1 MLGIIKERC
10 GIASTI
16 TVYDADI
23 KLYMEDC
30 KQDMISSGVKKDIVE
45 SEMPGVITAIT
56 LYVKAYIGDDRSD
69 TEKYLELYRK
79 KVFRL
84 TLEEPEVA
92 PVQPE
97 TEGSE
102 DVE

>member
-1 MLGIIKERC
+1 MLDIIKSRC

-23 KLYMEDC
+23 KLYIEDC
-30 KQDMISSGVKKDIVE
+30 KQDMISSGVDKTVIE
-45 SEMPGVITAIT
+45 SEIPGVITAIT
-56 LYVKAYIGDDRSD
+56 LYVKAYIGDDRTD
-69 TEKYLELYRK
+69 TEKYLNLYQK

-84 TLEEPEVA
+84 TLEEVA

-97 TEGSE
+97 KE
-102 DVE
+102 DDDIVE